1 MSEVALRR
9 TQLALACVHR
19 RQVGSG
25 PAEEAFEIVMDDV
38 ADDAMSVMEDKGEV
52 ADNVSLPDAPSS
64 SAMPDLSPCKN
75 ISWEYRQER
84 AHAG

>member
-1 MSEVALRR
+1 M
-9 TQLALACVHR
+9 
-19 RQVGSG
+19 
-25 PAEEAFEIVMDDV
+25 MDDV

-52 ADNVSLPDAPSS
+52 ADNVSLQDAPSS
-64 SAMPDLSPCKN
+64 SAMPDLNPCKN